1 MYRTGHLGTSLLV
14 FAPVGYLLVVAGYP
28 VAAFVTGATML
39 WLTMLPDVDHRLPLV
54 PHRGPT
60 HSLLFAGAVGAAFA
74 VLGGFLGEQV
84 VALPPE
90 GLVPL
95 GFVVGFVAV
104 GAHLL
109 ADLLTPAGVPL
120 FWPLSDRRHSLD
132 LTRADSTV
140 ANSLLLLLGL
150 AVVGGV
156 AFLLLQGPGG

>member
-60 HSLLFAGAVGAAFA
+60 HSLLFAAVVGAGFAALSAF
-74 VLGGFLGEQV
+74 VGGQV
-84 VALPPE
+84 VSLPRE
-90 GLVPL
+90 GLVSL
-95 GFVVGFVAV
+95 GFVVGFVAI

-120 FWPLSDRRHSLD
+120 FWPLSDRRHSLR
-132 LTRADSTV
+132 LTRADSVV

-150 AVVGGV
+150 LVVGGV
-156 AFLLLQGPGG
+156 AFLLLQGQGG